1 MKFTTALF
9 TMLATSVMATPTVVE
24 RDASSIT
31 DVLSQIQTQVQ
42 SLDSAIKAYSG
53 GDPSK
58 VESASSSLVSEIT
71 SGVSTV
77 NKASEL
83 SSTDA
88 LTITGPVQDV
98 TKEVQTT
105 ISDLIAKKDN
115 FVSAGAGG
123 KVYSQLEE
131 QYTASK
137 NLADA
142 ITSKVPSSLS
152 SIASSLASGITDA
165 IQKGVDAYKD
175 VANSSPKS
183 SATSEAS
190 SATSA
195 ASAASSATEAV
206 TTAAAATTESTT
218 ESAAASTSSS
228 PVIPAS
234 SASTTPSG
242 SATPSASASATPSL
256 FTGAAPM
263 DRCNFAL
270 GGAVAAAAMAIAV

>member
-9 TMLATSVMATPTVVE
+9 TMLATSVMATPSIVE

-31 DVLSQIQTQVQ
+31 DVLSQIQTQVK
-42 SLDSAIKAYSG
+42 SLDSAIQAYSG
-53 GDPSK
+53 GDPGK
-58 VESASSSLVSEIT
+58 VESASSSLVSEIN

-83 SSTDA
+83 SATDA

-105 ISDLIAKKDN
+105 ISDLISKKSN
-115 FVSAGAGG
+115 FVAAGSGG
-123 KVYSQLEE
+123 TVYAQLEK

-175 VANSSPKS
+175 AANSSPQSSSEAS

-195 ASAASSATEAV
+195 ATSATSATEA
-206 TTAAAATTESTT
+206 ATEPS
-218 ESAAASTSSS
+218 SAAASTSSS
-228 PVIPAS
+228 PVIPAPAS
-234 SASTTPSG
+234 SAATTPSG
-242 SATPSASASATPSL
+242 SASASASATPSL
-256 FTGAAPM
+256 YTGAAPV
-263 DRCNFAL
+263 DRCNFIL
-270 GGAVAAAAMAIAV
+270 GGAVAAAAMAIAI